1 MKLLLRLSNTLVANA
16 ISLLLS
22 REKIDGRRLIVE
34 TTQGDTDVDP
44 DLILVD
50 YGSISSMTL
59 GQNQKAKIILL
70 DTGLKREDITDVLV
84 SYRIHGILSPE
95 TDLELFK
102 KALSVVDNGQIWFDN
117 TTMKDYIH
125 NTGQSLQRGMETIT
139 EREQDI
145 IRNICQGYRNRE
157 IASRLSVSEQTVKAH
172 LNRIYKKL
180 NVTSRSQLTALAI
193 TSQLCPS
200 LESNSQQ
207 R

>member
-1 MKLLLRLSNTLVANA
+1 MKLLLRLSNTLIASA

-34 TTQGDTDVDP
+34 TTRDDKDFDP

-50 YGSISSMTL
+50 YGSISSMTF

-117 TTMKDYIH
+117 ATMKEYIH
-125 NTGQSLQRGMETIT
+125 NSGQGLQRGMETIT

-180 NVTSRSQLTALAI
+180 HVTSRSQLTALAI

-200 LESNSQQ
+200 LEPNSQQ

>member
-1 MKLLLRLSNTLVANA
+1 MKLLLRLSNALVANA

-34 TTQGDTDVDP
+34 ISRGDTGFDP

-50 YGSISSMTL
+50 YASISSLMF

-70 DTGLKREDITDVLV
+70 DTGLKREDVTDVLV

-117 TTMKDYIH
+117 ATMKDYIH
-125 NTGQSLQRGMETIT
+125 NAGQTFPRGMETIT

-157 IASRLSVSEQTVKAH
+157 IASRLCVSEQTVKAH

-180 NVTSRSQLTALAI
+180 NVSSRSQLTALAI
-193 TSQLCPS
+193 TCQLCPS
-200 LESNSQQ
+200 IDSHS